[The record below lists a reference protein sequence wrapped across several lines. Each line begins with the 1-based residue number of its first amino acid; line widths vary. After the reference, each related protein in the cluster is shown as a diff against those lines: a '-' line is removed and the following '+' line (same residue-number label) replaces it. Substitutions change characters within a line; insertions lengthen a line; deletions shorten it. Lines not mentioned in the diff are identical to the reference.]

1 MWLRESYQDYI
12 REGVENKVGGDVRV
26 KREVEERCVQRIEL
40 RKNSS

>member
-26 KREVEERCVQRIEL
+26 KREVEERYVQRIEL